1 MNKKLKNIA
10 SKPGTM
16 RSNGDYEWHFSTFGG
31 VTRVN
36 VSTGEDIAHLREL
49 DQKLWTVLSC
59 PAAGLEMDPETL
71 SIVDLD
77 KDGNIHVNEVLK
89 TVDWLKT
96 VLTNLDPLVDKSP
109 ALKLSA
115 IRTDTPQGS
124 LLHSC
129 ALQLLKNK
137 AERCPEAS
145 MEELTLGDVSD
156 REAIFA
162 DTKFNGDGVIIP
174 ESADDEDLR
183 KLIEECMSTVGSV
196 KDRSGKDGIDSAK
209 LDAFYAAAT
218 ALNTW
223 KKADTENLYA
233 YGADTAAALDAC
245 NALKSKVADFFMRCS
260 LAKFNPDSTA
270 VLDVTAAQ
278 IGGISEKDL
287 SASAAEIAAY
297 PIARVN
303 PEGKLDY
310 DSINPAWQAA
320 FSKFKS
326 LVLDKEFP
334 KAKAINED
342 QWKTCSAK
350 LDAYAAHISSKN
362 GCEVESLGY
371 DRVET
376 IVSENRKA
384 ELEALIAQDLS
395 LSKEMEAIQ
404 ELRKLLILHR
414 DFYKLLRNYVTFSD
428 FYCTDDGA
436 AIFQAGTL
444 YIDQRSCNLCI
455 RVSDMG
461 KQATMA
467 GHSGMYL
474 IYCDCVARHSNA
486 KMTIVAVMTDGEV
499 NNLKV
504 GVNAIFYDR
513 KGNDY
518 DATVVKIIDNPISVR
533 QAFWA
538 PYRKMGSFI
547 EDQINKIAAKQDS
560 KVMTEATAKISAAG
574 DKAAAPAQEAPKQAS
589 TFDVS
594 KFAGIFAMIGMALGS
609 IGTFL
614 ASALATLTS
623 LGWMQLIATIL
634 GIILVISGPS
644 MVMAW
649 LKLRKR
655 NLAPILNAN
664 GWAVNSSV
672 IVNVR
677 FGQKLTSVAK
687 VPVFVGNDPF
697 ADKKMPAW
705 KKALIWTGVGVVLA
719 VGIYFLLPKDIRPF
733 WPKEECVVESVESV
747 GGDTEVVVEETSA
760 EK

>member
-137 AERCPEAS
+137 AEHCPEAS
-145 MEELTLGDVSD
+145 MEELTLADVSD

-174 ESADDEDLR
+174 ESADDEGLR

-209 LDAFYAAAT
+209 LDAFYAAAM

-223 KKADTENLYA
+223 KKADTEDLYA

-320 FSKFKS
+320 FNKFKS

-334 KAKAINED
+334 MAKAITED

-362 GCEVESLGY
+362 GCETESLGY

-376 IVSENRKA
+376 IVSVNRKA

-395 LSKEMEAIQ
+395 LS
-404 ELRKLLILHR
+404 
-414 DFYKLLRNYVTFSD
+414 
-428 FYCTDDGA
+428 
-436 AIFQAGTL
+436 
-444 YIDQRSCNLCI
+444 
-455 RVSDMG
+455 
-461 KQATMA
+461 
-467 GHSGMYL
+467 
-474 IYCDCVARHSNA
+474 
-486 KMTIVAVMTDGEV
+486 
-499 NNLKV
+499 
-504 GVNAIFYDR
+504 
-513 KGNDY
+513 
-518 DATVVKIIDNPISVR
+518 
-533 QAFWA
+533 
-538 PYRKMGSFI
+538 
-547 EDQINKIAAKQDS
+547 
-560 KVMTEATAKISAAG
+560 
-574 DKAAAPAQEAPKQAS
+574 
-589 TFDVS
+589 
-594 KFAGIFAMIGMALGS
+594 
-609 IGTFL
+609 
-614 ASALATLTS
+614 
-623 LGWMQLIATIL
+623 
-634 GIILVISGPS
+634 
-644 MVMAW
+644 
-649 LKLRKR
+649 
-655 NLAPILNAN
+655 
-664 GWAVNSSV
+664 
-672 IVNVR
+672 
-677 FGQKLTSVAK
+677 
-687 VPVFVGNDPF
+687 
-697 ADKKMPAW
+697 
-705 KKALIWTGVGVVLA
+705 
-719 VGIYFLLPKDIRPF
+719 
-733 WPKEECVVESVESV
+733 
-747 GGDTEVVVEETSA
+747 
-760 EK
+760 